1 MSSIGEL
8 FPKCRKLAYDAR
20 QQLSMIQQQQRNGTG
35 HVSVTDLYMVLE
47 ELNRQL
53 DTMETLVLRE
63 TPSQREVW
71 KQKIRELRS
80 EGQTLTERGRSLET
94 ASNRLNGSYQR
105 QREELLRRRRPGKDD
120 ESEMQRLVGES
131 QSLENSRNAVVG
143 INAQLESN
151 LMHLAEQRQK
161 LRGVN
166 RVIAEIGNSL
176 GVTQATMRIIERR
189 DVTDGYLVGAGMVFT
204 IIVIYVVWFVY

>member
-1 MSSIGEL
+1 
-8 FPKCRKLAYDAR
+8 
-20 QQLSMIQQQQRNGTG
+20 
-35 HVSVTDLYMVLE
+35 
-47 ELNRQL
+47 
-53 DTMETLVLRE
+53 
-63 TPSQREVW
+63 
-71 KQKIRELRS
+71 
-80 EGQTLTERGRSLET
+80 
-94 ASNRLNGSYQR
+94 
-105 QREELLRRRRPGKDD
+105 
-120 ESEMQRLVGES
+120 MQRLVGES